1 MSLINCKV
9 ELSLKWYENCILS
22 SAGAAA
28 TFTITGTNL
37 YVPIVTLK
45 IGDNA
50 KLSKLL
56 SKGFKRSIDWNKY
69 KAIFTDYAANSFIRE
84 RLHASFQGV
93 NKLFVLPYAYGNNI
107 TNKNSCRRYFF
118 PRLKMENY
126 NQYCNLMVETFMINQ
141 LMT

>member
-1 MSLINCKV
+1 MSLINCIV

-22 SAGAAA
+22 SAEAAA
-28 TFTITGTNL
+28 TFTITG
-37 YVPIVTLK
+37 
-45 IGDNA
+45 
-50 KLSKLL
+50 
-56 SKGFKRSIDWNKY
+56 KGFKRSIDWNKY

-84 RLHASFQGV
+84 KLHASFQGV

-107 TNKNSCRRYFF
+107 TNENSCRRYFL